1 LAELKSAWQSVD
13 GYVHV
18 NQFMS
23 ALYWRQIITAANLS
37 ISSLVVNSH
46 SLRYQ
51 KLGQLT
57 GELKAI
63 GAHNMNAGRPKGLMG
78 KKTYQQ
84 LHAGYEVFRDDTG
97 KLPATYQVLYGV
109 ISNG

>member
-1 LAELKSAWQSVD
+1 
-13 GYVHV
+13 
-18 NQFMS
+18 MS

-84 LHAGYEVFRDDTG
+84 LHAGYEVFREDTG